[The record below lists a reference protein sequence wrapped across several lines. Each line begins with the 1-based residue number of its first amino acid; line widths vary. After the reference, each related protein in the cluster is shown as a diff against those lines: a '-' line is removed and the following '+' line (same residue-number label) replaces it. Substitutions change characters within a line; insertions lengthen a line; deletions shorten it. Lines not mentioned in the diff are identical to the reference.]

1 MTRSIDIVLLAAVLV
16 SVALSIA
23 AQGVSDVPEQAQR
36 ARDEAAI
43 RQLGK
48 RWEEAWNK
56 HDADAMASLLGDDVD
71 FITVRGPEGWLRGRT
86 QFVEDHAWK
95 HKTRFNESVWTT
107 KDVHV
112 RFLRPDLALAR
123 VLWETKGDKV
133 PHRKHGEPRE
143 GIFGWVV
150 EKRDGKWVVIAS
162 QNTENMPVLPGQ

>member
-1 MTRSIDIVLLAAVLV
+1 MTRSIRIVLAAGVLI

-23 AQGVSDVPEQAQR
+23 AQGRSDAAEQATR

-56 HDADAMASLLGDDVD
+56 HDAEAMASLLGDDVD
-71 FITVRGPEGWLRGRT
+71 FITVRGPEGWLIGKK
-86 QFVEDHAWK
+86 QFAEDHAWK
-95 HKTRFNESVWTT
+95 HRTRFAESVWAT
-107 KDVHV
+107 KEVHV

-123 VLWETKGDKV
+123 VLWETRGDKV

-162 QNTENMPVLPGQ
+162 QNTESMPVLPGQ